1 MAPTKNKKKP
11 VTLSNQDRST
21 CKDLAKKLIEIYE
34 TGTLPAGASRSNFR
48 KALAMLDNE
57 VWRFSQGGDE

>member
-1 MAPTKNKKKP
+1 MATTNSKKKP
-11 VTLSNQDRST
+11 VTLSKQARST

-34 TGTLPAGASRSNFR
+34 TGTIPAGASRSNFR